1 MIPVNP
7 TLRAKPV
14 PSTCPPIFRRHGDVE
29 PEFLNGDGWRTV
41 ADVTAVA
48 LGVPELFSTSVMLL
62 TAFFCG
68 LRLPRAVCCG
78 DCERAVLAG
87 ELAK

>member
-1 MIPVNP
+1 M
-7 TLRAKPV
+7 
-14 PSTCPPIFRRHGDVE
+14 
-29 PEFLNGDGWRTV
+29 

-68 LRLPRAVCCG
+68 LRLPRVVCCG
-78 DCERAVLAG
+78 DCEHAVLAG
-87 ELAK
+87 ELTK